1 MISLNVLNF
10 AGSNFTTTHVTV
22 DVDKRVMTAF
32 VRLVYTGTADI
43 GTSREREALFALKE
57 ALGVKGSIASEIR
70 AIPIID
76 EEDDDEIQM
85 VDQEDDIIEE
95 DGDDDDLQVC

>member
-1 MISLNVLNF
+1 MAAASPVLKRILEAKKCKCDNPDCI

-57 ALGVKGSIASEIR
+57 AFGVKVR
-70 AIPIID
+70 RPRH
-76 EEDDDEIQM
+76 
-85 VDQEDDIIEE
+85 
-95 DGDDDDLQVC
+95 C